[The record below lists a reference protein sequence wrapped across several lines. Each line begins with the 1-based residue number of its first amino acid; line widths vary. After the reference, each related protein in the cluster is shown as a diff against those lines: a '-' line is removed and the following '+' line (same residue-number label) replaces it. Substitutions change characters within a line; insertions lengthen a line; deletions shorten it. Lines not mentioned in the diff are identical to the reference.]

1 MSKDL
6 RKNTQDHKPC
16 LAWKNSQAV
25 TVENLIAEVY
35 WPEMGPIYIT
45 QIRQISYDITY
56 TWNLKNK

>member
-35 WPEMGPIYIT
+35 WPEMGPIYT
-45 QIRQISYDITY
+45 T
-56 TWNLKNK
+56 